1 MTETAKKIERK
12 ELEGLVVS
20 DKMDKTVVVGID
32 KMTKHPLYGKYL
44 KRSVKYVAHDE
55 KSECGSGDRV
65 RIVECRPISKSK
77 RWIVKEVLEK
87 AK

>member
-1 MTETAKKIERK
+1 MADSTKKISRK
-12 ELEGLVVS
+12 ELEGLVIS
-20 DKMDKTVVVGID
+20 DKMEKTVVVGID
-32 KMTKHPLYGKYL
+32 QLTKHPLYGKYL
-44 KRSVKYVAHDE
+44 NRRVKFVAHDE
-55 KSECGSGDRV
+55 KKECGAGDRV